1 MYTSSASRSS
11 AANVSCTSSPTV
23 MNSTG
28 AVNGSLS
35 GCVKRG
41 VSTTPGYT
49 TSTLMLS
56 SQRSIAIASENTD
69 NAAFDA
75 SYADSPGD
83 DNVAATD
90 DTLTTRPPPR
100 SSICGSSA
108 KVSRI
113 GPRKL

>member
-11 AANVSCTSSPTV
+11 ASNVSCTSSPTV

-35 GCVKRG
+35 GWVKSG

-49 TSTLMLS
+49 TSTLMPS
-56 SQRSIAIASENTD
+56 SQRSMAIASENTD
-69 NAAFDA
+69 SAAFDA
-75 SYADSPGD
+75 SYAASPGD

-90 DTLTTRPPPR
+90 ETLINRPPPR
-100 SSICGSSA
+100 SSI
-108 KVSRI
+108 
-113 GPRKL
+113 